1 MSALVTEAAK
11 LVGVA
16 TACTALSMPRASYYR
31 ATRPAPRKLPS
42 SRKAPARALG
52 ESERHEVLRVLHS
65 EAFVDKAPSEIVAA
79 LLGQGVYHCSARTM
93 YRILAARGETRERL
107 DQLRHPQYKRPE
119 LIATG
124 PNQVWSWDITKLRA
138 AEKWTY
144 YYLYVLLD
152 IYSRY
157 VVGWLL
163 SQRESGELAA
173 ELLEQSYHK
182 HGVDPDQLV
191 VHADRGAAPTSKTLK
206 QMMVDLG
213 VTPSHSRPRV
223 SNDNP
228 FSESQFHTVKSRPDY
243 PDRFGCFE
251 DATGFCRR
259 TFSWYND
266 EHHHSG
272 IAMLTPAQVHFGQ
285 AAQVLA
291 DRQRVLDSAYAAHPE
306 RFVNGPPRVEVL
318 PDAVWINPP
327 EKKSEAVLRLQ

>member
-1 MSALVTEAAK
+1 MSALVTEVAM

-16 TACTALSMPRASYYR
+16 AACCALSLPRASYYR
-31 ATRPAPRKLPS
+31 ATRPAPRKQPV
-42 SRKAPARALG
+42 SRKAPARALC
-52 ESERHEVLRVLHS
+52 ESERQAVLQVLHS
-65 EAFVDKAPSEIVAA
+65 EAFVDQAPSEIVAA
-79 LLGQGVYHCSARTM
+79 LLGQGIYHCSARTM
-93 YRILAARGETRERL
+93 YRILAARGETRERR

-163 SQRESGELAA
+163 SHRESGELAA
-173 ELLEQSYHK
+173 ELLEQTYQK
-182 HGVDPDQLV
+182 HRVDPDQLI

-251 DATGFCRR
+251 DGHSFCRR

-272 IAMLTPAQVHFGQ
+272 IAMLTPAQVHFGH

-291 DRQRVLDSAYAAHPE
+291 ERQRVLDIAYVAHPE
-306 RFVNGPPRVEVL
+306 RFVHGPPRVKAL
-318 PDAVWINPP
+318 PEAVWINPP
-327 EKKSEAVLRLQ
+327 ENKAETVITLQ

>member
-1 MSALVTEAAK
+1 MSALVTEVAT
-11 LVGVA
+11 LVGVGA
-16 TACTALSMPRASYYR
+16 ACSALSLPRATYYR
-31 ATRPAPRKLPS
+31 ATRPAPRKVPTP
-42 SRKAPARALG
+42 RKAPARALLQ
-52 ESERHEVLRVLHS
+52 SERQEVLQVLHS
-65 EAFVDKAPSEIVAA
+65 EAFVDTAPSEVVAS

-93 YRILAARGETRERL
+93 YRILAERGESRERR

-119 LIATG
+119 LLATA

-163 SQRESGELAA
+163 SHRESGELAA

-213 VTPSHSRPRV
+213 VTPSHSRPHV

-251 DATGFCRR
+251 DARSFCQR

-266 EHHHSG
+266 DHHHSG

-285 AAQVLA
+285 AALVLA
-291 DRQRVLDSAYAAHPE
+291 ERQRVLDIAYAAHPE
-306 RFVNGPPRVEVL
+306 RFVNGPPRVAALRE
-318 PDAVWINPP
+318 AVWINPP
-327 EKKSEAVLRLQ
+327 EKKSETAITLQ